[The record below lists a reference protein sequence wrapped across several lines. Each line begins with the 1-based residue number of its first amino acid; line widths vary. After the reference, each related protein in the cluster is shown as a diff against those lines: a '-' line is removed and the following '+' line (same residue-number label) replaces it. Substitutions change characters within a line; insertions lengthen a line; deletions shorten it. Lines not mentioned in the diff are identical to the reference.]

1 MVQDLLAVWFPQ
13 CCWGCGLH
21 LPKKQQWMCVYCQSQ
36 LPKTY
41 FEDDKN
47 NALKVMM
54 RQNLPVESAY
64 APFYFTKNNPIQN
77 LLHALKHQS
86 KPKIGDW
93 MAKQC
98 FALLKHQ
105 HLIKQCDAVVP
116 VPLHPKREKQRGY
129 NQSVRFGQYWAKQ
142 LGCRFSIICCCEKM
156 KPRRWYAWV
165 EKSAGKRLK
174 MLLL

>member
-1 MVQDLLAVWFPQ
+1 
-13 CCWGCGLH
+13 
-21 LPKKQQWMCVYCQSQ
+21 
-36 LPKTY
+36 
-41 FEDDKN
+41 
-47 NALKVMM
+47 MM
-54 RQNLPVESAY
+54 RQNLPLESAY

-156 KPRRWYAWV
+156 KPRRWYA
-165 EKSAGKRLK
+165 
-174 MLLL
+174 